1 MFVRVTAKAGSVEVA
16 TALCAP
22 VVREVCARLGDF
34 VYGIDVESLEEVVVN
49 SLREKGLHLATAE
62 SCTGGLVAK
71 RLTDVPGASEV
82 FEMGAVTYANTVKS
96 MLLQVPEDLFPAYG
110 AVSEPVARAM
120 AEGVRKKAGADLGLG
135 ITGLAGPGGGT
146 PEKPVGLV
154 YMALSDGVH
163 TWVRRMDPPGRVKNR
178 SWVRDRAAHY
188 ALDMVR
194 RYLAGMPVEGNA
206 V

>member
-1 MFVRVTAKAGSVEVA
+1 
-16 TALCAP
+16 
-22 VVREVCARLGDF
+22 
-34 VYGIDVESLEEVVVN
+34 
-49 SLREKGLHLATAE
+49 
-62 SCTGGLVAK
+62 
-71 RLTDVPGASEV
+71 
-82 FEMGAVTYANTVKS
+82 MGAVTYANTVKS

-194 RYLAGMPVEGNA
+194 RYLAGMRVEGNA

>member
-1 MFVRVTAKAGSVEVA
+1 
-16 TALCAP
+16 
-22 VVREVCARLGDF
+22 
-34 VYGIDVESLEEVVVN
+34 
-49 SLREKGLHLATAE
+49 
-62 SCTGGLVAK
+62 
-71 RLTDVPGASEV
+71 
-82 FEMGAVTYANTVKS
+82 
-96 MLLQVPEDLFPAYG
+96 
-110 AVSEPVARAM
+110 M

>member
-1 MFVRVTAKAGSVEVA
+1 
-16 TALCAP
+16 
-22 VVREVCARLGDF
+22 
-34 VYGIDVESLEEVVVN
+34 
-49 SLREKGLHLATAE
+49 
-62 SCTGGLVAK
+62 
-71 RLTDVPGASEV
+71 
-82 FEMGAVTYANTVKS
+82 MGAVTYANTVKS

-154 YMALSDGVH
+154 YMALRDGAH